1 MNVRSEI
8 RFSRVKHADGFGFNC
23 MKTAYTLDVKGR
35 LDCYPE
41 GDNQIIAEAD
51 ENNLNAFIAWIKDNI
66 DDDSQLTCYNS
77 LNYSGVY
84 KEFDIFLHASIPL

>member
-41 GDNQIIAEAD
+41 GD
-51 ENNLNAFIAWIKDNI
+51 NLNAFIAWIKDNI